1 VARRRTTSTAPGRAG
16 GPPLGKVSRRC
27 GCRDEHGNLV
37 GTACPKRQRTGH
49 GQWFYRIE
57 LPADADGNRRP
68 RRRSGF
74 PSGTAAQN
82 ELDHARDL
90 LAIPEDDDPEARRR
104 VGDMI
109 ATAITNNKPL
119 PGIEQ
124 VRALLRAKE
133 PLLQHPTLAE
143 WLPQWLKGKKKLS
156 RNAYRSYESHIR
168 LYLIRYLGDVRLD
181 KLRVGHVAD
190 MFDQIVEH
198 NYEIIQARASKD
210 AERREQVRYQRP
222 VGNNSMHRIRETL
235 RAALNAAIREELI
248 TFNAAKW
255 VEMPEAIRPTPLV
268 WTPERV
274 ERWKQT
280 GKPPSPVMVWTPQQ
294 TGRFL
299 DHALND
305 RLYPLYHLVAHRGLR
320 RGEACGLRWV
330 DTHLEDASIDVLNQI
345 VQYGWETD
353 QTRPKTEESMASVAL
368 DETTVAVLAEHRV
381 HQHAE
386 RRALQAKGGIW
397 VDSGLV
403 FTQPE
408 GSALHPADVTE
419 QFHHLARQAGL
430 PPIRLHDLRHG
441 AATLAL
447 AAGVDMKVVQHM
459 MRHASMSTTS
469 DTYTSVLPDIAR
481 AAAEKIADSIPRAIR
496 LPDNQEL

>member
-1 VARRRTTSTAPGRAG
+1 MARRNNTATGRTG

-27 GCRDEHGNLV
+27 GCRDEHGNLL
-37 GTACPKRQRTGH
+37 GSACPKRKRTGH

-57 LPADADGNRRP
+57 LPADAEGNRRP

-74 PSGTAAQN
+74 SSERAAQN

-109 ATAITNNKPL
+109 AAAITHNKPL

-124 VRALLRAKE
+124 VRSLLRAKE

-143 WLPQWLKGKKKLS
+143 WLTQWLKGKKRIS
-156 RNAYRSYESHIR
+156 RNTQRSYESHIR
-168 LYLIRYLGDVRLD
+168 LYLTRYLGDIRID

-198 NYEIIQARASKD
+198 NYEIVQARASKD
-210 AERREQVRYQRP
+210 TKRREQVRYQRP

-235 RAALNAAIREELI
+235 RAALNDAIRHELI

-255 VEMPEAIRPTPLV
+255 VELPEAIRPTPLV

-280 GKPPSPVMVWTPQQ
+280 GVPPSPVMVWTPEQ

-299 DHALND
+299 DHALHD

-320 RGEACGLRWV
+320 RGEACGLRWY
-330 DTHLEDASIDVLNQI
+330 DTHLEDGSIEVLNQI
-345 VQYGWETD
+345 VQYGWETG

-381 HQHAE
+381 RQRAE
-386 RRALQAKGGIW
+386 RRAVRAKGGSW
-397 VDSGLV
+397 VEPGLV
-403 FTQPE
+403 FTQPD
-408 GSALHPADVTE
+408 GSPLHPADVTD
-419 QFHHLARQAGL
+419 QFHHLSRQAGL

-441 AATLAL
+441 AATLAV
-447 AAGVDMKVVQHM
+447 AAGVEMKVVQHM

-469 DTYTSVLPDIAR
+469 DIYTSVLPDIAR
-481 AAAEKIADSIPRAIR
+481 AAAEKIADSIPRATQ
-496 LPDNQEL
+496 LPDKQEL